1 MLVFRWKIFYFCID
15 NFPETLAGGEE
26 PLIVAT
32 PALVIK
38 ASCKH
43 RQYELITGRSES
55 LDSDFYFNR
64 LRLPLLDFGVKYCNH
79 HNTSKKLLIG
89 LNHLV

>member
-38 ASCKH
+38 ASCKQ
-43 RQYELITGRSES
+43 RQYKI
-55 LDSDFYFNR
+55 
-64 LRLPLLDFGVKYCNH
+64 
-79 HNTSKKLLIG
+79 KLLVG
-89 LNHLV
+89 LDPFDLKFLFKTSFAVVGFLLENFLFFE